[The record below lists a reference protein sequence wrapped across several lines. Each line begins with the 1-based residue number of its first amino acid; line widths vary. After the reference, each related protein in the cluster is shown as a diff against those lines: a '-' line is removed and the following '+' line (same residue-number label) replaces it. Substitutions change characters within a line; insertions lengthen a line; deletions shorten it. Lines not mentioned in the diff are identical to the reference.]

1 MTQSWYLENADKI
14 AQESKYT
21 FYKPSQRVIK
31 KLEPGNICKLI
42 FEFESE
48 IPEHPSA
55 ERMWVIIDSIDN
67 DKFVGHLDNEPFYTE
82 DLKVGD
88 RIEFESK
95 HIIDIDVDDSELN
108 LAEKYLDRCFATKG
122 IIYEKNKI
130 GYFYREEP
138 MKEDKD
144 GFKDSGWRFLEGDES
159 QEFLDDSENS
169 QFVSLGLIL
178 NIDDS
183 FIDLLE
189 KPIGSAFIRD
199 SETGQFIHDH

>member
-1 MTQSWYLENADKI
+1 MTQSWHLVNADEI
-14 AQESKYT
+14 AQKSKYT
-21 FYKPSQRVIK
+21 FYKPSQRIIEQ
-31 KLEPGNICKLI
+31 LQTGNICKLI
-42 FEFESE
+42 FEFESDN
-48 IPEHPSA
+48 PEHPRA

-67 DKFVGHLDNEPFYTE
+67 GKFAGHLDNTPLYIE

-88 RIEFESK
+88 TIEFQTE
-95 HIIDIDVDDSELN
+95 HIIDLDIDDDEPN
-108 LAEKYLDRCFATKG
+108 LVEKYIDRCFATKRV
-122 IIYEKNKI
+122 IYEKNKI

-138 MKEDKD
+138 MQGNKN

-159 QEFLDDSENS
+159 QEYLDDSENS
-169 QFVSLGLIL
+169 QFVSLGFIL

-199 SETGQFIHDH
+199 NETGQFKHAD